1 MNGPELLRAS
11 VGLIRSRVGAVFPT
25 SHAIFRGKNLHAQL
39 GDARWLDLYLFGVT
53 GRRFPEPKLRLLEA
67 IWTYTS
73 YPDSRIWNNRVAALA
88 GSTRSTGN
96 LGVTAALAVSEAR
109 IYGQGPGYRAIE
121 FLVRLRAHL
130 DAGGSL
136 GAVVDQELFERG
148 SVAGYGRPV
157 NSGKDE
163 RIEPLLDLARSL
175 ELADGPYLK
184 LAHSVEDYLT
194 SAGHRNL
201 RMNYASLIAGL
212 SADMGLSPRE
222 HYYFLIPVFL
232 AGMIPCYLDATERP
246 EGSVLPLPCDGVAY
260 VGPGKRTWHAPLRSG
275 VDPSG
280 RARDEALAADPR
292 RAAEVR
298 LPHEPIGVDRL

>member
-1 MNGPELLRAS
+1 MNGPELLRES
-11 VGLIRSRVGAVFPT
+11 VGRIRSRVGAVFPT
-25 SHAIFRGKNLHAQL
+25 SHAIFRGKNLHAEL
-39 GDARWLDLYLFGVT
+39 GDAGWLDLYLFAIT
-53 GRRFPEPKLRLLEA
+53 GKRFPAPKLRLLEA

-96 LGVTAALAVSEAR
+96 LGVTAAMAVSEAK

-136 GAVVDQELFERG
+136 GALVDQELSARG

-163 RIEPLLDLARSL
+163 RIEPLLELARSL
-175 ELADGPYLK
+175 ALTDGPYLK
-184 LAHSVEDYLT
+184 LAHEVEDYLA
-194 SAGHRNL
+194 SAGHRSL

-246 EGSVLPLPCDGVAY
+246 EGSVLPLPCEGVAY
-260 VGPGKRTWHAPLRSG
+260 VGPGKRTWHSSLRSG
-275 VDPSG
+275 VDPSS
-280 RARDEALAADPR
+280 RTLDKASAVDPR
-292 RAAEVR
+292 RAGH
-298 LPHEPIGVDRL
+298 LPHEPMRVDRL